1 LESIAKRLGK
11 SPGNKMPSNTI
22 HKVKALLTEHHI
34 NLSRRRTL
42 LAVSGGMD
50 SVVMVEV
57 FHQLGFQ
64 FGIAHC
70 NFQLRGEESE
80 GDEALVKNLAH
91 KYKAPFFHTR
101 FDTKAYTENKNVSIQ
116 VAARTLRYEWFEQLR
131 SENKYDYIATAH
143 HLNDNIETVLHNFI
157 KGTGIKGLRGMLVR
171 RDKLIRPMLSLSQD
185 EIREFQETHKLDYRE
200 DSSNASDKY
209 TRNNIR
215 HNLVPLIEEIN
226 PGFEAGFA
234 DRLKVFSDLEM
245 LYQDKLLKTE
255 KQLFEKRGGDIYIP
269 IRKLKKL
276 SDKRSILFEYLQPQ
290 GFTISQV
297 DDILAAL
304 DSESGRQFLSE
315 NTRVIKDRAFLIVTQ
330 KGQTDFTAVLIQKDD
345 KEVVLANATL
355 NISQDEAAKFKIKK
369 EKTYAYLDLE
379 KLEFPLM
386 LRLWKKGDYFYP
398 FGMAHKKKKVGKYFK
413 DQKIPINEKEKIWI
427 LESGRKIAWIV
438 GERIDERFRVTD
450 GTKQVLV
457 LHYKK

>member
-1 LESIAKRLGK
+1 MA
-11 SPGNKMPSNTI
+11 SNII
-22 HKVKALLTEHHI
+22 HKVKALLSEHHL

-50 SVVMVEV
+50 SVVMAEL
-57 FHQLGFQ
+57 FHQLGFE

-70 NFQLRGEESE
+70 NFQLRGEESD
-80 GDEALVKNLAH
+80 GDEALVMTLAY

-101 FDTKAYTENKNVSIQ
+101 FDTKAYAENKNVSIQ
-116 VAARTLRYEWFEQLR
+116 VAARTLRYEWFEQVR
-131 SENKYDYIATAH
+131 SDNKYDYIATAH

-185 EIREFQETHKLDYRE
+185 EIKEFQETHKLDYRE

-234 DRLKVFSDLEM
+234 DRLKVFSDLEA
-245 LYQDKLLKTE
+245 LYQENVLRTE

-276 SDKRSILFEYLQPQ
+276 SDRRSILFEYLQPL
-290 GFTISQV
+290 GFTVSQV

-330 KGQTDFTAVLIQKDD
+330 NGQSDFTAVLIQNDD

-355 NISQDEAAKFKIKK
+355 SISQDEAAKVKIKK
-369 EKTYAYLDLE
+369 EKSYAYLDIE
-379 KLEFPLM
+379 KLEFPLT

-398 FGMAHKKKKVGKYFK
+398 FGMAHKKKKVSKYFK

-450 GTKQVLV
+450 KTGQVLM
-457 LHYKK
+457 LQYKAP